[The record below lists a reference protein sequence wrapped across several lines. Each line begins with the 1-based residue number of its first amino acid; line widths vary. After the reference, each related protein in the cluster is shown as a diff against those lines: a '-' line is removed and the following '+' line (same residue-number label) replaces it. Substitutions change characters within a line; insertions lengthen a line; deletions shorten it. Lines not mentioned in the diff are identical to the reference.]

1 MGNTQPVSGVRVPA
15 SYPVREPSPVD
26 DAREND
32 DDDDD
37 ADARDDADEARER
50 EEKREAN
57 AAAAAAADD
66 AVASDVESE
75 DTSDTASSPRQ
86 YAEITSFDA
95 AQVDVA
101 FALVSLLAL
110 LPLRAC
116 VRSASSTLALA
127 LARCRFRARVA
138 SLFPITPG
146 DRVDG
151 VGEDARPTRARV
163 VAIVLEGAHA
173 VARLALVLRVVLEE
187 AAAQVATIDGFS
199 LDLNDGHAGRY
210 TMAQHRWGALQTF
223 AWSLT
228 CAERIVSHVVVV
240 VAVVAWRGSTT
251 LARRRD
257 VLVDRAEDL
266 AFAAFVASLLLAGG
280 HVVVVP
286 TWAQLIGSPSAYV
299 DEHTGRKVPLEP
311 FGAWGFSAFVVGKAL
326 QASALALLL
335 SARRAAKT
343 VAAEVALEDAARKKA
358 K

>member
-1 MGNTQPVSGVRVPA
+1 
-15 SYPVREPSPVD
+15 
-26 DAREND
+26 
-32 DDDDD
+32 
-37 ADARDDADEARER
+37 
-50 EEKREAN
+50 
-57 AAAAAAADD
+57 
-66 AVASDVESE
+66 
-75 DTSDTASSPRQ
+75 
-86 YAEITSFDA
+86 
-95 AQVDVA
+95 
-101 FALVSLLAL
+101 
-110 LPLRAC
+110 
-116 VRSASSTLALA
+116 
-127 LARCRFRARVA
+127 
-138 SLFPITPG
+138 
-146 DRVDG
+146 
-151 VGEDARPTRARV
+151 
-163 VAIVLEGAHA
+163 
-173 VARLALVLRVVLEE
+173 
-187 AAAQVATIDGFS
+187 
-199 LDLNDGHAGRY
+199 
-210 TMAQHRWGALQTF
+210 MAQHRWGALQTF